1 MQREGRHYSRPTMA
15 WTWASQV
22 QQTAGVVQSIRAAFF
37 FSQHTLRKTRDG
49 GHSEVIEARP
59 ASVEKSAS
67 LFPRAPSGLHRG
79 QRR

>member
-1 MQREGRHYSRPTMA
+1 MA

-37 FSQHTLRKTRDG
+37 FSPHFEKRGT
-49 GHSEVIEARP
+49 GHSEEARP

-67 LFPRAPSGLHRG
+67 PFREPQLDFTAARDDDKGHENTLL
-79 QRR
+79 